1 MKFVKGIMGDQKG
14 KTFHDKTEIT
24 VDRLTGLAW
33 RDGKVL
39 GRRNWEVH
47 TETNVSYK
55 EKFIVKAASEE
66 EAMEKAV
73 DIAERKHRNQDKH
86 CWVEIG
92 ACFTD
97 G

>member
-1 MKFVKGIMGDQKG
+1 MKFMKG
-14 KTFHDKTEIT
+14 EIT
-24 VDRLTGLAW
+24 VDSLTGLAW
-33 RDGKVL
+33 RDGKIL

-66 EAMEKAV
+66 EAIEKAT
-73 DIAERKHRNQDKH
+73 DIAQRRHRSQDPY

-92 ACFTD
+92 AAFTD

>member
-1 MKFVKGIMGDQKG
+1 MKFMKG
-14 KTFHDKTEIT
+14 EIT
-24 VDRLTGLAW
+24 VDRLTCLAW
-33 RDGKVL
+33 RDGKIL

-66 EAMEKAV
+66 EAIEKAT
-73 DIAERKHRNQDKH
+73 DIAQRKHRSQDPY

-92 ACFTD
+92 AAFTD

>member
-1 MKFVKGIMGDQKG
+1 MR
-14 KTFHDKTEIT
+14 DKTEIT
-24 VDRLTGLAW
+24 IDKGTGLAW
-33 RDGKVL
+33 RDGKIL

-47 TETNVSYK
+47 TETMLTIR
-55 EKFIVKAASEE
+55 ERFIVKAGSEE
-66 EAMEKAV
+66 EAISKGI
-73 DIAERKHRNQDKH
+73 DIAERKHKKDDPN

>member
-1 MKFVKGIMGDQKG
+1 MKFMKG
-14 KTFHDKTEIT
+14 EIT

-33 RDGKVL
+33 RDGKIL

-66 EAMEKAV
+66 EAIEKAT
-73 DIAERKHRNQDKH
+73 DIAQRRHRSQDPY

-92 ACFTD
+92 AAFTD

>member
-1 MKFVKGIMGDQKG
+1 MKFMKG
-14 KTFHDKTEIT
+14 EIT

-33 RDGKVL
+33 RDGKIL

-66 EAMEKAV
+66 EAIEKAT
-73 DIAERKHRNQDKH
+73 DIAQRKHRSQDPY

-92 ACFTD
+92 AAFTD

>member
-1 MKFVKGIMGDQKG
+1 MKFIN
-14 KTFHDKTEIT
+14 DKTEIT

-47 TETNVSYK
+47 TETSVSYK
-55 EKFIVKAASEE
+55 EKFIVKAASET
-66 EAMEKAV
+66 EAIEKAT
-73 DIAERKHRNQDKH
+73 DIAQRRHRSQDPH

-92 ACFTD
+92 AAFTD